1 MTGWPF
7 TIVSFVYLDTAL
19 LAAAVGIFA
28 WRRRSVPGARPLA
41 GLLFAAA
48 LWAAAEA
55 AENMA
60 PTLDMKILCSKI
72 SHVGIQAVPVFFL
85 LFSLYYTRRVPWRSN
100 RSMLWLWLMPALA
113 VIAAATN
120 DWHGLFWRDVQIIDS
135 PLGTESVYRHGPL
148 FWATTAYLYVL
159 ILAATVLLVQT
170 VITYRDAYRRQAAI
184 VLAAAAVPWLANV
197 VYLSGANPLP
207 GFDWT
212 PLAFTI
218 TGVLLAWA
226 MYRFGLLELAPVART
241 ALFEHITDAL
251 LVTDAES
258 RVVDA
263 NPAAYAFFAGHGAL
277 IGRPLGDLLP
287 AAVMQRL
294 AAGAE
299 EEFVVAVENGATR
312 QFDVR
317 TTALN
322 GEQFAPTGRLIAL
335 RDTTERLRL
344 EETLRHSERRYRTLV
359 DNAPFPSVVASIV
372 DGTLLYANRRALDL
386 FAINEDD
393 IQHYSLT
400 DLFVDPDAS
409 SRLIDRFR
417 MEGAVADQEVQLNA
431 GDGRTLWAL
440 LSAVPVTLANDEAVF
455 ASVNDI
461 TARRQAEQ
469 ALVSAKNAA
478 ESASRAKDEFLAVMS
493 HELRTPLNSIL
504 GLSEALLE
512 EVYGPL
518 TTRQQRSL
526 QLIASSGG
534 RLTEVVNDVLDLSRL
549 EAGAIELNIA
559 EISADEV
566 CRSAL
571 RILKSAVPA
580 DTPPPVYTI
589 DPADLLVEVDAYRLR
604 QVIFNLL
611 NNAVK
616 FSPRGGP
623 VGLDVAANAADNR
636 IEFTVWDQGIGIDA
650 ERQRR
655 LFLPFTQGDTGRARQ
670 YEGMGLGL
678 AIVRHLVTLHGGA
691 VTLQSEPGKGS
702 RFTVH
707 LPWRRAARSTPTT
720 GARYGNGKG
729 NGAPTS

>member
-19 LAAAVGIFA
+19 LAAVVAVFA

-48 LWAAAEA
+48 LWATAEA

-85 LFSLYYTRRVPWRSN
+85 LFSVYYTRRAPWHSA
-100 RSMLWLWLMPALA
+100 RSMLWLWLVPAFA

-120 DWHGLFWRDVQIIDS
+120 DMHWLFWRNVQIIDS
-135 PLGTESVYRHGPL
+135 PLGSESVYTHGPL
-148 FWATTAYLYVL
+148 FWGTTAYLYAL

-251 LVTDAES
+251 LVTDAYD

-263 NPAAYAFFAGHGAL
+263 NPAAYAFLAGHGAL
-277 IGRPLGDLLP
+277 IGRPLADLLP
-287 AAVMQRL
+287 DAVMQRL

-299 EEFVVAVENGATR
+299 EFVVAVENGATH
-312 QFDVR
+312 QLDVR

-322 GEQFAPTGRLIAL
+322 GDHVVQAGRLIAL

-344 EETLRHSERRYRTLV
+344 EETLRHSEQRYRTLV

-372 DGTLLYANRRALDL
+372 DGTLLYGNQRALDL
-386 FAINEDD
+386 FAIREDN
-393 IQHYSLT
+393 IQHYSLP
-400 DLFVDPDAS
+400 DLFVDTDAS
-409 SRLIDRFR
+409 RHLIERFR
-417 MEGAVADQEVQLNA
+417 TEGAVADLEVQLNA
-431 GDGRTLWAL
+431 GDGRTVWAL

-461 TARRQAEQ
+461 TERRRAEQ

-549 EAGAIELNIA
+549 EAGAIDLNIA

-571 RILKSAVPA
+571 RILKSALPA
-580 DTPPPVYTI
+580 DTAPPVYTI

-604 QVIFNLL
+604 QVLFNLL

-616 FSPRGGP
+616 FSPGGAP
-623 VGLDVAANAADNR
+623 VGLDVSVDAANNLVH
-636 IEFTVWDQGIGIDA
+636 FTVWDQGIGIDA
-650 ERQRR
+650 EQQRR

-678 AIVRHLVTLHGGA
+678 AIVRHLVTLHGGT
-691 VTLQSEPGKGS
+691 VTLESEPGKGS
-702 RFTVH
+702 RFTVN
-707 LPWRRAARSTPTT
+707 LPWRRAVRSTPVP
-720 GARYGNGKG
+720 GNG
-729 NGAPTS
+729 NGDGMKTS

>member
-28 WRRRSVPGARPLA
+28 WRRRGIPGARPLA

-48 LWAAAEA
+48 LWAAAETV
-55 AENMA
+55 ENMA

-72 SHVGIQAVPVFFL
+72 SHLGIQAVPVFFL
-85 LFSLYYTRRVPWRSN
+85 LFSVYYTRRAPWHSN
-100 RSMLWLWLMPALA
+100 WPILWLWLVPAGA

-120 DWHGLFWRDVQIIDS
+120 DMHGLFWRDVQLIDS
-135 PLGTESVYRHGPL
+135 PLGTESVYIHGPL
-148 FWATTAYLYVL
+148 FWGATAYLYL
-159 ILAATVLLVQT
+159 LLLAATVLLIQAVL
-170 VITYRDAYRRQAAI
+170 TYRDAHRRQAAV
-184 VLAAAAVPWLANV
+184 VLAAAAVPWTANI
-197 VYLSGANPLP
+197 VYLSGVNPLP

-212 PLAFTI
+212 PLAFTVA
-218 TGVLLAWA
+218 GVLLAWA

-251 LVTDAES
+251 LVTDAFG

-277 IGRPLGDLLP
+277 IGRPLAELLP
-287 AAVMQRL
+287 PALMQRL
-294 AAGAE
+294 SAGTE
-299 EEFVVAVENGATR
+299 DEFVIAVENGAAR

-317 TTALN
+317 TRALN
-322 GEQFAPTGRLIAL
+322 GEHVALAGRLIAL

-344 EETLRHSERRYRTLV
+344 EETLRHSEQRYRTLV
-359 DNAPFPSVVASIV
+359 DNAPFPSVVATIA
-372 DGTLLYANRRALDL
+372 DGTLLYGNRRALDL
-386 FAINEDD
+386 FAMDAASIRR
-393 IQHYSLT
+393 HSLP
-400 DLFVDPDAS
+400 DLFVDAGEG
-409 SRLIDRFR
+409 SRLITRFR
-417 MEGAVADQEVQLNA
+417 NEGAVSDQEVQLNA
-431 GDGRTLWAL
+431 GDGRTFWAL
-440 LSAVPVTLANDEAVF
+440 LSAVPVKLADNEAVF
-455 ASVNDI
+455 ASFNDI

-534 RLTEVVNDVLDLSRL
+534 RLTELINDVLDLSRL

-580 DTPPPVYTI
+580 DTPTPVYTI
-589 DPADLLVEVDAYRLR
+589 HPADLRVEVDAYRIR
-604 QVIFNLL
+604 QVLFNLL

-616 FSPRGGP
+616 FTPGGGP
-623 VGLDVAANAADNR
+623 VGLEAVADAAHNFV
-636 IEFTVWDQGIGIDA
+636 EFTVWDAGIGISA
-650 ERQRR
+650 ERQHQI
-655 LFLPFTQGDTGRARQ
+655 FLPFTQGDTGRARQ

-678 AIVRHLVTLHGGA
+678 AIVRHLVTLHGG
-691 VTLQSEPGKGS
+691 VIRVESEPGKGS
-702 RFTVH
+702 RFIVR
-707 LPWRRAARSTPTT
+707 LPLHRAATSLHV
-720 GARYGNGKG
+720 GGNG
-729 NGAPTS
+729 NGASAA